1 MRGLPG
7 LLELRRR
14 PLAYLLSA
22 SRQGGPLVPLAR
34 FPRRV
39 FLVNDPVCLK
49 HVLQDRPENYIKGP
63 AIGSI
68 RPLFGTG
75 LTTSDGVLWARQR
88 RLLFPAYQPRQI
100 PDLQGIVR
108 DITAAMLARWQ
119 DRIRRGESI
128 DIAAEMLGLT
138 RDIVFRIT
146 FGAGGEAE
154 VTKLRHAIPVALEEI
169 NRRAWALWQAPLWLP
184 LRHNLRLRRTL
195 EDMNGAARAL
205 IAARR
210 RQAED
215 RRDLLGALLA
225 LEDEETGRPMSDM
238 ELRDEL
244 VTLLIAGHT
253 TAAAALAWTFMVLA
267 HHPRAETRLLQ
278 ELRAEREA
286 PGSRGDESAGPQ
298 YVRRVLMEVLRL
310 YPPTWITARVALNE
324 DCIDGCR
331 VQARTLL
338 LLCPYTMHRHP
349 AWWDNPER
357 FDPDR
362 FLPERSA
369 ARTPFAY
376 FPFGGGPR
384 DCAGKGLAM
393 MEIQLVLAMIVSRCR
408 LQLAGPMPAV
418 PPCPGL
424 TLAPPAGVWMRFSPR
439 DSHSA
444 YTWD

>member
-1 MRGLPG
+1 M
-7 LLELRRR
+7 LEL
-14 PLAYLLSA
+14 A
-22 SRQGGPLVPLAR
+22 
-34 FPRRV
+34 
-39 FLVNDPVCLK
+39 
-49 HVLQDRPENYIKGP
+49 
-63 AIGSI
+63 
-68 RPLFGTG
+68 
-75 LTTSDGVLWARQR
+75 
-88 RLLFPAYQPRQI
+88 
-100 PDLQGIVR
+100 
-108 DITAAMLARWQ
+108 
-119 DRIRRGESI
+119 
-128 DIAAEMLGLT
+128 
-138 RDIVFRIT
+138 RDIVFRIA
-146 FGAGGEAE
+146 FGSGGEAE
-154 VTKLRHAIPVALEEI
+154 IATLRLAIPAALEEVE
-169 NRRAWALWQAPLWLP
+169 RRVWALWPAPLWLP

-195 EDMNGAARAL
+195 KDMNGAARAL

-210 RQAED
+210 RQTDD

-225 LEDEETGRPMSDM
+225 LEDEESGRPMSDV

-253 TAAAALAWTFMVLA
+253 TAAATLAWTFMVLA
-267 HHPRAETRLLQ
+267 HCPEVETRLLK
-278 ELRAEREA
+278 ELRAGREA
-286 PGSRGDESAGPQ
+286 PDSRGNESAGPQ

-384 DCAGKGLAM
+384 DCAGKGLALA
-393 MEIQLVLAMIVSRCR
+393 EIQLVLAMIASCCR

-418 PPCPGL
+418 PPHPGL
-424 TLAPPAGVWMRFSPR
+424 TLAPPAGVWMSVSPR
-439 DSHSA
+439 DNHSA